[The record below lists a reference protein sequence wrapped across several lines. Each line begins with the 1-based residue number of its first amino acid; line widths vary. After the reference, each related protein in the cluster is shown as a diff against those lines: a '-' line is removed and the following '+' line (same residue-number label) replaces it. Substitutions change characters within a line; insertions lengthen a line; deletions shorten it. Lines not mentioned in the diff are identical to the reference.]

1 MKEPDCF
8 DLRPW
13 AKANRY
19 KHRLE
24 ESYHAETPENR
35 GDGRWYVEVLC
46 RYGLIYP
53 KGGDTLLAYAKRGV
67 KHHLVDM
74 GLEHHQYDGNNE
86 VFRFPVDRLDE
97 VAAVLKPKRRRTLDP
112 GRARAISGLETVHAQ
127 TRKPAQETTQ
137 SLEDNHEAVLPLT
150 EGV

>member
-24 ESYHAETPENR
+24 ASYQAETPTNR

-46 RYGLIYP
+46 QYGLIYP
-53 KGGDTLLAYAKRGV
+53 RGGDTLLAYAKHSA
-67 KHHLVDM
+67 KHHLVGM
-74 GLEHHQYDGNNE
+74 GLEHHKYDGNNE

-97 VAAVLKPKRRRTLDP
+97 VAAVLKPRKKRP
-112 GRARAISGLETVHAQ
+112 GSSPERMRVMRERQKSLVQ
-127 TRKPAQETTQ
+127 SDQEPGNGTQ
-137 SLEDNHEAVLPLT
+137 CLKDDRERLSNP
-150 EGV
+150 